1 MMKLF
6 GGFGSPFTRRVGIS
20 LLLYKFE
27 HEHVTLRGSVPHEL
41 AELKKYNPLGRVPAL
56 ETSDGRAIVDS
67 AAILDYLDQLAGP
80 DKALTPSSGDVR
92 TDVMNIIGIASG
104 AVEKSI
110 SCYYEEG
117 VNAKRPP
124 EMVYRPWVDRMYEQT
139 KEGME
144 ALDAMIKGPWMT
156 GEALTQADITVV
168 CFWDFIVKN
177 RPDSALV
184 MNCPKMTAH
193 SKRANAMPEFAQTIP
208 E

>member
-6 GGFGSPFTRRVGIS
+6 GGYGSPFTRRVGTT
-20 LLLYKFE
+20 LLFYGFE
-27 HEHVTLRGSVPHEL
+27 YEHIVLRGSVPREL
-41 AELKKYNPLGRVPAL
+41 SELEKHNPLGRVPAL

-67 AAILDYLDQLAGP
+67 AAILDYLDRLAGP
-80 DKALTPSSGDVR
+80 DEALTPSGGDAR

-139 KEGME
+139 KEGVE
-144 ALDAMIKGPWMT
+144 ALEAMMKGPWMT
-156 GEALTQADITVV
+156 GETLTQADISVV

-177 RPDSALV
+177 RPDSAPT
-184 MNCPKMTAH
+184 MNCPELTAL
-193 SKRANAMPEFAQTIP
+193 SKRANAMPEFAKTIP
-208 E
+208 A